1 MARRH
6 ESLIPLSRQHHDALA
21 LALEI
26 RRRDGI
32 EQGKPAWVEAKA
44 AQVTRIYSAE
54 LDGHF
59 GVEEAGLFPAMERSL
74 GRLPLVAELRGEHEC
89 LRALVVG
96 LESSPSVPL
105 LDDFS
110 RLLDGHVRKEERRL
124 FVEFERRMPSE
135 EALKLGRK
143 IEARLIIA
151 CPSPLLKNTFRL
163 SS

>member
-21 LALEI
+21 LALVI

-32 EQGKPAWVEAKA
+32 EQGERAWVDARA
-44 AQVTRIYSAE
+44 AEVTRIYSAE

-59 GVEEAGLFPAMERSL
+59 AVEEAVLFPAMERNL
-74 GRLPLVAELRGEHEC
+74 GRLPLLAELRAEHER
-89 LRALVVG
+89 LRELVVR
-96 LESSPSVPL
+96 LETSPSVPL

-110 RLLDGHVRKEERRL
+110 RLLEGHVRKEERRL

-135 EALKLGRK
+135 AALKLGRE
-143 IEARLIIA
+143 IE
-151 CPSPLLKNTFRL
+151 TRL
-163 SS
+163 SKVCQRL